1 MWLTIYTLVHILTA
15 EHLYNLVVSCIP
27 ATCSSLTCISDGHT
41 CKTLTW
47 LSCCARVL
55 IYVTSPILPVVLQT
69 TSTLPLP
76 CLVSTYDGQPS
87 IYMYSCNI
95 WDPQGTEAYST
106 HYTGR
111 VCPPPLP
118 SCPHLLCLLCMMPGA
133 NKPMMLNDCQFSMFK
148 HSCISANISS
158 ALLNTLIWSNVIFQ
172 LYCF

>member
-15 EHLYNLVVSCIP
+15 EHLFNLVVSCIP

-87 IYMYSCNI
+87 IYMYCCNI

-111 VCPPPLP
+111 VCPPPY
-118 SCPHLLCLLCMMPGA
+118 PHAHIFFVYYVWCQELINPWCLMTANSACSSILASLL
-133 NKPMMLNDCQFSMFK
+133 
-148 HSCISANISS
+148 
-158 ALLNTLIWSNVIFQ
+158 IFQ
-172 LYCF
+172 VPY